1 MKTDEVTRH
10 SNFSEIT
17 TACFHP
23 ADNAL
28 FQEKTAEEAVMGQA
42 VVVLMAFF
50 MTLGALDKALFN
62 NRFGYGAEF
71 EKGLG
76 AMGSLTTVMM
86 GIMCAAPALAP
97 VVAPILTPLFRSIGS
112 DPAMA
117 AGMLLGV
124 DSGGFPLAR
133 ELTSDQAAVV
143 LSGVGLGGT
152 LGAVLTFALPLSL
165 SLANEA
171 SRPYVAKGLVAA
183 VAASPLSLLPVG
195 WMTGVSFKAILLL
208 GMPAFVLAAVLAVL
222 LTLFRDPTV
231 RAFLIFSRVL
241 MGLFVLLLATAALQH
256 YFPIVL
262 IPGMDPIEP
271 QLTIIGEIGLML
283 SGAFPLVLF
292 IRRHLSSA
300 VRSLA
305 RMLKTDEDAALGMVV
320 SLANPLPMYVMAN
333 RMTNRGKVLCA
344 AFSGPILTLLGDHL
358 GYVTAVCP
366 EAVMPLLVGKIT
378 AAVGALLLA
387 LLLEKR
393 MPS

>member
-1 MKTDEVTRH
+1 
-10 SNFSEIT
+10 
-17 TACFHP
+17 
-23 ADNAL
+23 
-28 FQEKTAEEAVMGQA
+28 MGQA
-42 VVVLMAFF
+42 VVVVMAFF

-76 AMGSLTTVMM
+76 AMGSLTTVMV
-86 GIMCAAPALAP
+86 GIMCAAPALGP
-97 VVAPILTPLFRSIGS
+97 VAAPILTPLFSSIGS

-124 DSGGFPLAR
+124 DSGGLPLAR

-183 VAASPLSLLPVG
+183 VTASPLSLLPVG

-292 IRRHLSSA
+292 IRRHLSST

-366 EAVMPLLVGKIT
+366 EAVMPLLAGKVT

-387 LLLEKR
+387 LILEKR

>member
-1 MKTDEVTRH
+1 
-10 SNFSEIT
+10 
-17 TACFHP
+17 
-23 ADNAL
+23 
-28 FQEKTAEEAVMGQA
+28 MGQA
-42 VVVLMAFF
+42 VVVVMAFF

-76 AMGSLTTVMM
+76 AMGSLTTVMV
-86 GIMCAAPALAP
+86 GIMCAAPALGP
-97 VVAPILTPLFRSIGS
+97 VAAPILTPLFSSIGS

-124 DSGGFPLAR
+124 DSGGLPLTR

-183 VAASPLSLLPVG
+183 VTASPLSLLPVG

-292 IRRHLSSA
+292 IRRHLSST

-366 EAVMPLLVGKIT
+366 EAVMPLLAGKVT

-387 LLLEKR
+387 LILEKR

>member
-1 MKTDEVTRH
+1 
-10 SNFSEIT
+10 
-17 TACFHP
+17 
-23 ADNAL
+23 
-28 FQEKTAEEAVMGQA
+28 
-42 VVVLMAFF
+42 

-76 AMGSLTTVMM
+76 AMGAFTTVMV
-86 GIMCAAPALAP
+86 GIMCAAPVLGSVAAP
-97 VVAPILTPLFRSIGS
+97 VLTPLFSSIGS

-117 AGMLLGV
+117 TGMLLGV
-124 DSGGFPLAR
+124 DSGGLPLAR
-133 ELTSDQAAVV
+133 ELTTAV

-183 VAASPLSLLPVG
+183 VAASPLSLLSVG
-195 WMTGVSFKAILLL
+195 WMTGMSFKSILLL

-222 LTLFRDPTV
+222 LTLFCDPTV

-271 QLTIIGEIGLML
+271 QLTIIGEIRLML
-283 SGAFPLVLF
+283 PGGLPVGTLHPSTFVGRRPGLGSPL
-292 IRRHLSSA
+292 
-300 VRSLA
+300 
-305 RMLKTDEDAALGMVV
+305 ENG
-320 SLANPLPMYVMAN
+320 
-333 RMTNRGKVLCA
+333 
-344 AFSGPILTLLGDHL
+344 
-358 GYVTAVCP
+358 
-366 EAVMPLLVGKIT
+366 
-378 AAVGALLLA
+378 
-387 LLLEKR
+387 
-393 MPS
+393 

>member
-1 MKTDEVTRH
+1 
-10 SNFSEIT
+10 
-17 TACFHP
+17 
-23 ADNAL
+23 
-28 FQEKTAEEAVMGQA
+28 MGQA

-76 AMGSLTTVMM
+76 AMGSLTTVMV
-86 GIMCAAPALAP
+86 GIMCAAPALGP

-195 WMTGVSFKAILLL
+195 WMTGMSFKSILLL
-208 GMPAFVLAAVLAVL
+208 GLPSFVLAAVLAVL

-231 RAFLIFSRVL
+231 RVFLIFSRVL

-262 IPGMDPIEP
+262 IPRMDPIEP

-292 IRRHLSSA
+292 IRRHLSST

-333 RMTNRGKVLCA
+333 QMTNRGKVLCA

-358 GYVTAVCP
+358 GYVTAVCSD
-366 EAVMPLLVGKIT
+366 AVMPLLAGKVT

-387 LLLEKR
+387 LILEKR

>member
-1 MKTDEVTRH
+1 
-10 SNFSEIT
+10 
-17 TACFHP
+17 
-23 ADNAL
+23 
-28 FQEKTAEEAVMGQA
+28 MGQA
-42 VVVLMAFF
+42 VVVVMAFF

-76 AMGSLTTVMM
+76 AMGALTTVMV
-86 GIMCAAPALAP
+86 GIMCAAPALGPVAAP
-97 VVAPILTPLFRSIGS
+97 VLTPLFSSIGS

-124 DSGGFPLAR
+124 DSGGLPLAR
-133 ELTSDQAAVV
+133 ELTTDQTVAV

-195 WMTGVSFKAILLL
+195 WMTGMSFKSILLL

-292 IRRHLSSA
+292 IRRHLSAA
-300 VRSLA
+300 VRGLA

-366 EAVMPLLVGKIT
+366 DAVMPLLAGKVT

-387 LLLEKR
+387 LILEKR

>member
-1 MKTDEVTRH
+1 
-10 SNFSEIT
+10 
-17 TACFHP
+17 
-23 ADNAL
+23 
-28 FQEKTAEEAVMGQA
+28 
-42 VVVLMAFF
+42 

-76 AMGSLTTVMM
+76 AMGAFTTVMV
-86 GIMCAAPALAP
+86 GIMCAAPALGSVAAP
-97 VVAPILTPLFRSIGS
+97 VLTPLFSSIGS

-124 DSGGFPLAR
+124 DSGGLPLAR
-133 ELTSDQAAVV
+133 ELTTAV

-183 VAASPLSLLPVG
+183 VAASPLSLLSVG
-195 WMTGVSFKAILLL
+195 WMTGMSFKSILLL
-208 GMPAFVLAAVLAVL
+208 GMQAFVLAAVLAAVLAVL
-222 LTLFRDPTV
+222 LTLFCDPTV

-283 SGAFPLVLF
+283 PGGLPVGTLHPSTFVGRRPGLGSPL
-292 IRRHLSSA
+292 
-300 VRSLA
+300 
-305 RMLKTDEDAALGMVV
+305 ENG
-320 SLANPLPMYVMAN
+320 
-333 RMTNRGKVLCA
+333 
-344 AFSGPILTLLGDHL
+344 
-358 GYVTAVCP
+358 
-366 EAVMPLLVGKIT
+366 
-378 AAVGALLLA
+378 
-387 LLLEKR
+387 
-393 MPS
+393 

>member
-1 MKTDEVTRH
+1 
-10 SNFSEIT
+10 
-17 TACFHP
+17 
-23 ADNAL
+23 
-28 FQEKTAEEAVMGQA
+28 MGQA

-50 MTLGALDKALFN
+50 MTLGALDKAFFN

-76 AMGSLTTVMM
+76 AMGSLTTVMV
-86 GIMCAAPALAP
+86 GIMCAAPALGP

-183 VAASPLSLLPVG
+183 VTASPLSLLPVG

-262 IPGMDPIEP
+262 IPRMDPIEP

-292 IRRHLSSA
+292 IRRHLSST

-358 GYVTAVCP
+358 GYVTAVWP

>member
-1 MKTDEVTRH
+1 
-10 SNFSEIT
+10 
-17 TACFHP
+17 
-23 ADNAL
+23 
-28 FQEKTAEEAVMGQA
+28 MGQA

-76 AMGSLTTVMM
+76 AMGSLTTVMV
-86 GIMCAAPALAP
+86 GIMCAAPALGP

-183 VAASPLSLLPVG
+183 VTASPLSLLPVG
-195 WMTGVSFKAILLL
+195 WMTGVSFKAMLLL

-231 RAFLIFSRVL
+231 RVFLIFSRVL

-262 IPGMDPIEP
+262 IPRMDPIEP

-292 IRRHLSSA
+292 IRRHLSST

-358 GYVTAVCP
+358 GYVTAVWP

>member
-1 MKTDEVTRH
+1 
-10 SNFSEIT
+10 
-17 TACFHP
+17 
-23 ADNAL
+23 
-28 FQEKTAEEAVMGQA
+28 MGQA
-42 VVVLMAFF
+42 VVVVMAFF

-76 AMGSLTTVMM
+76 AMGALTTVMV
-86 GIMCAAPALAP
+86 GIMCAAPALGSVAAP
-97 VVAPILTPLFRSIGS
+97 VLTPLFSSIGS

-124 DSGGFPLAR
+124 DSGGLPLAR
-133 ELTSDQAAVV
+133 ELTTDQAAAV

-195 WMTGVSFKAILLL
+195 WMTGMSFKSILLL

-231 RAFLIFSRVL
+231 RAFLIFSRLL

-292 IRRHLSSA
+292 IRRHLSAA

-305 RMLKTDEDAALGMVV
+305 RCLKTDEDAALGMVV

-366 EAVMPLLVGKIT
+366 DAVVPLLIGKIT

>member
-1 MKTDEVTRH
+1 
-10 SNFSEIT
+10 
-17 TACFHP
+17 
-23 ADNAL
+23 
-28 FQEKTAEEAVMGQA
+28 MGQA

-76 AMGSLTTVMM
+76 AMGSLTTVMV
-86 GIMCAAPALAP
+86 GIMCAAPALGP

-183 VAASPLSLLPVG
+183 VTASPLSLLPVG

-292 IRRHLSSA
+292 IRRHLSST

-366 EAVMPLLVGKIT
+366 EAVMPLLAGKVT

-387 LLLEKR
+387 LILEKR